1 MSTLFNTFFGSTT
14 TNSEGTLL
22 KTESNSTT
30 IAKRGNEL
38 YAPANS
44 RICVNVSGTAT
55 VLIKSNPFGVDAM
68 DVTLTTLSAS
78 GEYLLQY
85 AAMIVVHVTAVSG
98 TVTAVLVSG
107 DD

>member
-1 MSTLFNTFFGSTT
+1 MSESRNTFFETVTVNADGTQKVVYSDATT
-14 TNSEGTLL
+14 T
-22 KTESNSTT
+22 
-30 IAKRGNEL
+30 AKRSQTV

-44 RICVNVSGTAT
+44 RICVNVSGTTT

-98 TVTAVLVSG
+98 TVTAILVPG